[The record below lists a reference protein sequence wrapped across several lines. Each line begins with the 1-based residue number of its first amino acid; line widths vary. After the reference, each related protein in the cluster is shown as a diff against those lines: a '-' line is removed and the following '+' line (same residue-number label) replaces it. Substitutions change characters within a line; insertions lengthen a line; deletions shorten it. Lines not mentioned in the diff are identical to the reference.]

1 MVSVF
6 YMVTH
11 VKIIVN
17 VEARDVVFDL
27 IVESISGPL
36 ETPRT
41 CRGTRRT
48 LVTHI
53 E

>member
-1 MVSVF
+1 MVK
-6 YMVTH
+6 H
-11 VKIIVN
+11 VKILVN
-17 VEARDVVFDL
+17 VEASDVVFEL
-27 IVESISGPL
+27 LLGSISGPL